1 MKIVRVLALIVGGLV
16 AGAMFGIW
24 RGYNPSTLS
33 AAASVEQHQQAVRGL
48 NIILPGLGAVTI
60 ILTIAI
66 AVEVRQKRLALLT
79 FAIAALLFAVS
90 GIITRAR
97 NQPINRIV
105 MRWDARTPPSEWFEM
120 REVWWHWH
128 LIRTF
133 SGMAGFVVLA
143 GGIVFWQGPYTQS
156 SKNTIREH

>member
-1 MKIVRVLALIVGGLV
+1 MKIVRFVALVTAGLV

-33 AAASVEQHQQAVRGL
+33 VAASVEQHQQAVRGL

-60 ILTIAI
+60 VLTMAI
-66 AVEVRQKRLALLT
+66 AVHVRQKRLALIT
-79 FAIAALLFAVS
+79 FTLAALLFTVS
-90 GIITRAR
+90 GVVTRTR

-105 MRWDARTPPSEWFEM
+105 MLWDARTAPPEWYAM
-120 REVWWHWH
+120 REAWWHWH

-133 SGMAGFVVLA
+133 SGVAGFVVLA
-143 GGIVFWQGPYTQS
+143 GGVVFWPSPYVPS
-156 SKNTIREH
+156 RKNGV